1 MNYEG
6 MEKDFKD
13 MYDRI
18 AKLEI
23 PENYL
28 QGEDTKKLQ
37 DLLKLFSDFRK
48 ELGKVVNPD
57 QGEPKKEDMSEFWG
71 KLEEYSYKLQSMETE
86 IHTYNKEKG
95 FKPLKQTEGKKL
107 YHLGQACMDVKN
119 MVEAMKEKQ
128 HVANVRDYWKEKQEF
143 EKQKESYEN
152 FYHEN
157 EEVLKDVDEALKQA
171 KKALKTAE
179 QEKDKM
185 MEPSYRDDMEER
197 YNEAKKGREQIEEEI
212 YEAEEELRGM
222 EDKARKWRRK
232 KRGLLEE
239 INEGIKEEESLLE
252 QKKSYDQKIKDNLE
266 KQKEAEET
274 KKEQESL
281 IKQYEKELESNNGK
295 TRDEKKVLAKLK
307 EVFTM
312 QEIQQ
317 KLEEYEAEHKDKSR
331 YDNVD
336 NMITLSRL
344 NVRIPESKEWEE
356 IRNDL
361 KNVNVKIFD
370 QVTNMNQLQ
379 EHIAAAMTP
388 VMEEIY
394 KLVNVEFVAEKQ
406 GIWKQL
412 QVAKKEA
419 EKQNREIERL
429 KQEESDL
436 IWDRDSPKIENG
448 ISSARKAVGDKLRSL
463 NIWEDVPDEPDIEQT
478 KKLLLEVK
486 EIDKSIEQKRKDIE
500 YKKIKQANY
509 LKILDEYGDKKKY
522 ARMDEARNK
531 YENALKNIERIKAK
545 QEEKEKKKTDLEKKY
560 VQCSQRQS
568 DLKGSDK
575 NPVPSFIEKIQK
587 RAQSF
592 ESHRTD
598 AQKLKWKDSEEYKAI
613 WTAMEELKE
622 CSTPADL
629 SQKMRNLSTAADAY
643 LNAKKTQGWWYLT
656 QSEQRVTRM
665 QLAESIKKFCETG
678 VKQAEALVT
687 VSPDMKK
694 MKEEPEIE
702 NIDRFFK
709 KLEAKPVK
717 EDKTIEENKKKEM
730 QTGAADRNKNVQKK
744 VVNAEP
750 GLGLGGPGF

>member
-18 AKLEI
+18 AELEI

-48 ELGKVVNPD
+48 ELGKVVNPE
-57 QGEPKKEDMSEFWG
+57 QGEPKKEDMSEFWS

-86 IHTYNKEKG
+86 IHTYNEKKG

-107 YHLGQACMDVKN
+107 YHLGQACMDVQN
-119 MVEAMKEKQ
+119 LAEAMKEKQ
-128 HVANVRDYWKEKQEF
+128 HMANVRDYWKEKQEF

-157 EEVLKDVDEALKQA
+157 EEVLKDADEALKQA
-171 KKALKTAE
+171 EKALKTAE
-179 QEKDKM
+179 QEKDAIM
-185 MEPSYRDDMEER
+185 AQSYREAMEAQ
-197 YNEAKKGREQIEEEI
+197 YNEAKKGKDQIEEEI

-222 EDKARKWRRK
+222 DDKARKWRRK
-232 KRGLLEE
+232 KPGLLER
-239 INEGIKEEESLLE
+239 INEGIKEEESLLK

-281 IKQYEKELESNNGK
+281 IKQYEKELESNNGN
-295 TRDEKKVLAKLK
+295 TRKERKALDKLQKVFA
-307 EVFTM
+307 M

-317 KLEEYEAEHKDKSR
+317 KLGEYEAEH
-331 YDNVD
+331 DNVN
-336 NMITLSRL
+336 NMITWSRL
-344 NVRIPESKEWEE
+344 NLRMTEHKEWEE
-356 IRNDL
+356 IQNDL
-361 KNVNVKIFD
+361 KNVNVKIFE
-370 QVTNMNQLQ
+370 QSKNMKQLQ
-379 EHIAAAMTP
+379 ENIAAAMHP
-388 VMEEIY
+388 AMEDIY
-394 KLVNVEFVAEKQ
+394 KLVNGEFVAEKQ
-406 GIWKQL
+406 GIWNQL
-412 QVAKKEA
+412 QEAKKEA

-436 IWDRDSPKIENG
+436 IWDRDSPKIENE
-448 ISSARKAVGDKLRSL
+448 IRSARKAVGDNLRSL
-463 NIWEDVPDEPDIEQT
+463 NIWENVPDEPDIEQT

-486 EIDKSIEQKRKDIE
+486 EIDESIEQKRKDIKD
-500 YKKIKQANY
+500 KKIERDYY
-509 LKILDEYGDKKKY
+509 LKMMDEYGDRKKY
-522 ARMDEARNK
+522 ARMDEARSK
-531 YENALKNIERIKAK
+531 YENALNNVETIKAK
-545 QEEKEKKKTDLEKKY
+545 QEQKEKKKTDLETKY
-560 VQCSQRQS
+560 FQCSQRQS
-568 DLKGSDK
+568 DLKGSDR
-575 NPVPSFIEKIQK
+575 NPMPSFIQEIQK
-587 RAQSF
+587 RAGSF
-592 ESHRTD
+592 ESHRKD
-598 AQKLKWKDSEEYKAI
+598 AQKPGWKDSEAYKAI

-629 SQKMRNLSTAADAY
+629 PQKMRNLSTAADAY

-656 QSEQRVTRM
+656 QSEQRVARM
-665 QLAESIKKFCETG
+665 QLAKSIKKFCETG

-702 NIDRFFK
+702 NIDQFFK